1 MEVGKWYAEGKRVYS
16 DNEEIGGAFT
26 EENALLM
33 SKAPELV
40 DCIKELSLWGES
52 IVRVFAEE
60 LIETPHAKLFQK
72 ASDLIDSTMDSTK
85 PNQSKPKEN

>member
-40 DCIKELSLWGES
+40 DCLKELRNWGKS
-52 IVRVFAEE
+52 IVNIFAQE
-60 LIETPHAKLFQK
+60 LIETPHGKLFEK
-72 ASDLIDSTMDSTK
+72 ASSLIDSTMDSTNL
-85 PNQSKPKEN
+85 NQSKPKEN